1 MRCFSLLFVALLVA
15 MLAGCAVKPFPPPEI
30 VGHVSSVS
38 QRDIQIVIALAER
51 SMRERI
57 GWAVPTERIE
67 VEDHDHFTV
76 IYSYGGYMHRVPI
89 TRVRGRWMPPPN
101 VVVTG

>member
-1 MRCFSLLFVALLVA
+1 MRYFLSLFIAVVAA
-15 MLAGCAVKPFPPPEI
+15 SLAGCAVKPFPAPDV

-38 QRDIQIVIALAER
+38 PRDIQVVITLTER

-67 VEDHDHFTV
+67 VEDHDHFTA
-76 IYSYGGYMHRVPI
+76 IYHYGGYMHQVPI
-89 TRVRGRWMPPPN
+89 TRIGGRWLPPPN
-101 VVVTG
+101 LEVTG